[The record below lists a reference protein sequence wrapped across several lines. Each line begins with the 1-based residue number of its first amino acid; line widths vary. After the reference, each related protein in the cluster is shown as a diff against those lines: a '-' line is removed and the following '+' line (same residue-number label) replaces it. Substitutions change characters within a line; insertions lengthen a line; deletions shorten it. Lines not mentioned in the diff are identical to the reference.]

1 MIDAFAG
8 IDVAFARGK
17 ALPVSVCLRGGE
29 RLEPLRL
36 RNSLAPQPPRGAG
49 NPGALDVPLVDAF
62 AEATAD
68 YLRRIESHFE
78 VRIAR
83 IAIDAPSDPKLKG
96 ARRRLAEIALDE
108 RRISCITT
116 PDEEQFASIRSKA
129 ALHLNQGGAV
139 ARLPHAN
146 QLWMLVGFALFRRLR
161 QDWECLEVFPQ
172 ATVALLGVAGIHK
185 SKRDGLSGQLVATAR
200 RTGWPDPPDP
210 AALRETGYGSLH
222 DQLDAYLAAWVASL
236 ESDERQALGVPPAD
250 VIWVPRLTQSATP
263 TSSAP
268 RPIPGVSC
276 ETLGYGYEAGG

>member
-1 MIDAFAG
+1 MTDAFAG

-17 ALPVSVCLRGGE
+17 PLPISVCLRRG
-29 RLEPLRL
+29 RTLEPLWL
-36 RNSLAPQPPRGAG
+36 RHRSAPQPPRGGG
-49 NPGALDVPLVDAF
+49 NPRALEPLVVEAF
-62 AEATAD
+62 AEATVE
-68 YLRRIESHFE
+68 YLRGIERHFD
-78 VRIAR
+78 VRISR
-83 IAIDAPSDPKLKG
+83 VAIDAPSDPKLNG

-116 PDEEQFASIRSKA
+116 PDEEQFVSIRSKA
-129 ALHLNQGGAV
+129 AMHLNQGGAV

-200 RTGWPDPPDP
+200 QTGWPDPPDP
-210 AALRETGYGSLH
+210 AALRETGFGSLH

-236 ESDERQALGVPPAD
+236 ESEERQALGVPPTD
-250 VIWVPRLTQSATP
+250 VIWVPRLTGPAM
-263 TSSAP
+263 
-268 RPIPGVSC
+268 
-276 ETLGYGYEAGG
+276 